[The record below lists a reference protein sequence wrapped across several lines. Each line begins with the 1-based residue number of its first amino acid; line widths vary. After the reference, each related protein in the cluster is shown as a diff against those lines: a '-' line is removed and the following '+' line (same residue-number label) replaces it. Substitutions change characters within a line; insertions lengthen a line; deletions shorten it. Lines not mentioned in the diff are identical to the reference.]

1 MNGKKA
7 IGLDWQNNITLQM
20 HHASLYISFTS
31 LHDYDM
37 KMPNFTFCKDVNT
50 RQGFS
55 FPERRYSLLKFNSR
69 KKIANIWQIE
79 HDGISAIKF
88 EAVTLYFLS
97 DVFVAVVVVA

>member
-7 IGLDWQNNITLQM
+7 IGLDWQNNITLQI
-20 HHASLYISFTS
+20 HHAFLYISFTS
-31 LHDYDM
+31 LHDDDM
-37 KMPNFTFCKDVNT
+37 KMPNFTFCKDENT

-55 FPERRYSLLKFNSR
+55 FPELRYSLLKFNSR

-88 EAVTLYFLS
+88 EVVTLYCLG